1 AAKMYGLNLIPA
13 KAYLL
18 PFGLLPTEKNLQ
30 GTAGGNLVV
39 RATPATAAT
48 PTQPAEAGTLAATL
62 QLQDLRLAADS
73 ESAASVGS
81 ITVDAPALLDKVI
94 HVNAIHVDD
103 VRITA
108 SRTHDGRLRFAG
120 IEVVPVPA
128 QATPAPTAAT
138 QPAVASAG
146 SAPAVDLDLLAV
158 TRTRLAFID
167 NAFDAPNE
175 LSLDVPTLELK
186 HLSTDP
192 AMASHPATL
201 KLAAAAPKLARSID
215 VDGTLNLAGPKKSV
229 DLSVKVTGIRPA
241 AAAVY
246 LEPLG
251 IHSNLRDADLSCHL
265 AGSVEMPAG
274 GAVRVSANLQ
284 NVQVR
289 DQGQTLFAMPKVDL
303 EQATLNPGDGRIS
316 VDTIAID
323 GPTLPI
329 SRDAAGLKLLG
340 FTYAPVAKTA
350 AAPAVKT
357 PAPTSAPAA
366 RSGQGLQL
374 PAVALNRLSWRNADL
389 HFDDRA
395 GEQPVSL
402 AVQHVS
408 LDANGLVFDSKAD
421 VPPGT
426 FSASLAAPGL
436 VEKISVQ
443 GHIAPKADA
452 ITFDV
457 AGQADDLTAERL
469 KPLLRSI
476 GIEPQY
482 RGATLKFAA
491 SGSAH
496 QQDGALAAN
505 FGLQE
510 CSLSDGGRPWA
521 ALGGLQV
528 DHASIDGHSLSIDS
542 VRVAS
547 PMLRAERDAD
557 GMLTIAG
564 IKLVPAP
571 AGPVVAAAPA
581 KATTAPTRLDL
592 SLPIAVRVGS
602 VHVEHATLGLHD
614 EAVFPAADLSA
625 TASLRAERLVAG
637 TDAPPSPFSVTLSS
651 PGVVRDLQIDGTLLT
666 APKHQALTLDLTGA
680 GISGRAL
687 EPYLPP
693 NVNMTLKDGAVAA
706 KVSASI
712 EPTEAGGSSTSFALT
727 DASFTD
733 GAGGRPLGAVG
744 ALRLDVSRVDL
755 AANVIDIKQAT
766 LEHATLAVKQDD
778 AGITILGTQLAAKP
792 QRPARPVR
800 ETLESAATTQTSD
813 IAAITS
819 LARQKPPLI
828 RIETLALGADQL
840 RIDSNQLSQP
850 LVIADASLKSTG
862 PIELLG
868 DRPTERRPFDVVARA
883 AVEGAIDSIGLNAH
897 LAPFA
902 GEPNAK
908 LALDVNGI
916 HAADLLHRVPQA
928 AKWVSGDDLNN
939 GRFTATLDA
948 QLGFSRRGL
957 FGIDL
962 TRDITG
968 RFDVNHV
975 ALTNAGNP
983 KPLAGVDGVH
993 GEGLRYS
1000 PNSGSISLKSLEITK
1015 PAARIVRDTAGI
1027 HALGLTLKTPPPA
1040 TQPATQPV
1048 VAAPTPRPIEVTP
1061 SSAPAPSAGA
1071 EARIDRLTI
1080 SGIDL
1085 TLEDDVGKPKTVIPI
1100 TQLDVDVKGLS
1111 TAALTQPNKPVR
1123 FSAIVGAGKVDL
1135 PPRKGADRTKLQ
1147 PREVFSEASASG
1159 TVTLAPKPNGYVKA
1173 SISGLEMTAIRG
1185 LASEYGITLGGG
1197 TFDGRIDAR
1206 MNGSD
1211 SFVAHVYPTFN
1222 ELRLKEVP
1230 NGPIQSIFRLPAP
1243 PDVVISTLEDADG
1256 SISFPVNVPLN
1267 AGKLDT
1273 GAVIG
1278 SAVGA
1283 VGKVVTEAMVAAPLK
1298 AAKLVAMLGGADM
1311 SSDRL
1316 KGLEPVTI
1324 DYAPG
1329 ESQLTPAEEAAL
1341 KPVIALMKDDPTIQ
1355 VTLQHTLGAADV
1367 ALAEQRANPLSE
1379 DSRALAENLRQR
1391 KFDLQREV
1399 AQASVALRVALATED
1414 AKSQA
1419 AAADT
1424 LRAAATRLKENGDEL
1439 DQVLDLLRPGA
1450 QRQADRRTRTVAILL
1465 GDMRMRAVRDAL
1477 LQSGVP
1483 GIANRLRQ
1491 ANALYNP
1498 GDDQKPGEVT
1508 LVLTR
1513 EAKS

>member
-1 AAKMYGLNLIPA
+1 
-13 KAYLL
+13 
-18 PFGLLPTEKNLQ
+18 
-30 GTAGGNLVV
+30 
-39 RATPATAAT
+39 
-48 PTQPAEAGTLAATL
+48 L
-62 QLQDLRLAADS
+62 QL
-73 ESAASVGS
+73 
-81 ITVDAPALLDKVI
+81 
-94 HVNAIHVDD
+94 
-103 VRITA
+103 
-108 SRTHDGRLRFAG
+108 
-120 IEVVPVPA
+120 
-128 QATPAPTAAT
+128 
-138 QPAVASAG
+138 PAVALNRLSWRNA
-146 SAPAVDLDLLAV
+146 DLH
-158 TRTRLAFID
+158 
-167 NAFDAPNE
+167 FDDRAAEQPV
-175 LSLDVPTLELK
+175 SLEVQRV
-186 HLSTDP
+186 SV
-192 AMASHPATL
+192 
-201 KLAAAAPKLARSID
+201 D

-229 DLSVKVTGIRPA
+229 DLSVKVAGIRPA

-265 AGSVEMPAG
+265 AGSVETPAG
-274 GAVRVSANLQ
+274 GAIRASANLQ
-284 NVQVR
+284 DVQFR

-340 FTYAPVAKTA
+340 FTYAPVAKTSTPPA
-350 AAPAVKT
+350 AET
-357 PAPTSAPAA
+357 PAATSAPAA
-366 RSGQGLQL
+366 RTGQGLQL

-395 GEQPVSL
+395 AEQPVSL
-402 AVQHVS
+402 EVQRVS
-408 LDANGLVFDSKAD
+408 VDANGLVFDSKAD

-426 FSASLAAPGL
+426 FSASLVAPGV
-436 VEKISVQ
+436 VEKLSVQ
-443 GHIAPKADA
+443 GHVAPKADA

-482 RGATLKFAA
+482 RSATLKFAA

-496 QQDGALAAN
+496 QQDGALAAT

-510 CSLSDGGRPWA
+510 CSLTDGGRPWA

-557 GMLTIAG
+557 GVLTVAG
-564 IKLVPAP
+564 IKWVPAP

-581 KATTAPTRLDL
+581 KPATAPTRLDL
-592 SLPIAVRVGS
+592 SLPIAVRVDA
-602 VHVEHATLGLHD
+602 VHVEHAALALRD

-637 TDAPPSPFSVTLSS
+637 TDAPPSSFSVTLSS
-651 PGVVRDLQIDGTLLT
+651 PGVVRDLQIDGTLLA
-666 APKHQALTLDLTGA
+666 APKHQAITLDLTGA
-680 GISGRAL
+680 GISGQAL

-712 EPTEAGGSSTSFALT
+712 EPNDAGGSSTSFSLT

-733 GAGGRPLGAVG
+733 GSSTDGAQPLGAVG

-755 AANVIDIKQAT
+755 AANVIDIKRAT

-800 ETLESAATTQTSD
+800 ATPESAATTQTSD

-828 RIETLALGADQL
+828 RIETLSLGADQL

-902 GEPNAK
+902 GEPSAK

-968 RFDVNHV
+968 RFDVSNV

-1000 PNSGSISLKSLEITK
+1000 PDSGSISLKSLEITK
-1015 PAARIVRDTAGI
+1015 PAARIVRDNAGI

-1159 TVTLAPKPNGYVKA
+1159 TVTLVPKPNGYVKA

-1230 NGPIQSIFRLPAP
+1230 NGPIQSIFQLPAP

-1419 AAADT
+1419 AAADA
-1424 LRAAATRLKENGDEL
+1424 LRAAAARLKENGDEL

-1450 QRQADRRTRTVAILL
+1450 QRQADRRTRTAAILL